1 MLEVGIQS
9 AFWFDW
15 ADPDGSCK
23 RGSEAGIVAVD
34 FGFPGVSTKNDPI
47 TSFYDKS
54 LEEIIAIFTP
64 FKAAFEK
71 YGMIISQCHAPFPLW
86 VKDRPEFNDYMIM
99 VMEKICAVCEF
110 INCPAIVAHN
120 ITRST
125 KEKEWDTNME
135 MYGRMAPAAI
145 KHGVKICLENLFGT
159 FHGHVIGG
167 TCSAPEEAVKYID
180 TLNERAGAECFGFC
194 LDTGHANLVGADIR
208 KFINMLGH
216 RLTCLHIHDNN
227 GVEDVHQL
235 PYTQT
240 HNWGAYTY
248 LDWEGFINGLRDIN
262 YQGSLCFETFRVL
275 ELCPKP
281 VWPEMMRTITA
292 MGRYFRDRVLAPAE
306 EQA

>member
-1 MLEVGIQS
+1 
-9 AFWFDW
+9 
-15 ADPDGSCK
+15 
-23 RGSEAGIVAVD
+23 
-34 FGFPGVSTKNDPI
+34 
-47 TSFYDKS
+47 
-54 LEEIIAIFTP
+54 
-64 FKAAFEK
+64 
-71 YGMIISQCHAPFPLW
+71 
-86 VKDRPEFNDYMIM
+86 
-99 VMEKICAVCEF
+99 
-110 INCPAIVAHN
+110 
-120 ITRST
+120 
-125 KEKEWDTNME
+125 ME

-159 FHGHVIGG
+159 FHGHVVGG
-167 TCSAPEEAVKYID
+167 TCSAPEEAVKYVD

-240 HNWGAYTY
+240 HNWGVYTY

-292 MGRYFRDRVLAPAE
+292 MGRYFVDRIKAPAE
-306 EQA
+306 Q

>member
-9 AFWFDW
+9 AYWFDW
-15 ADPDGSCK
+15 NDPDGSCK

-34 FGFPGVSTKNDPI
+34 FGFPGVSTQNDPI

-54 LEEIIAIFTP
+54 LDEIIAIFTP

-86 VKDRPEFNDYMIM
+86 LKDRPEFNDYMIM
-99 VMEKICAVCEF
+99 VMEKICAVCKF

-125 KEKEWDTNME
+125 KEKEWNTNME
-135 MYGRMAPAAI
+135 MYGRMVPAAKKYGI
-145 KHGVKICLENLFGT
+145 KICLENLFGG

-167 TCSAPEEAVKYID
+167 TCSAPEEAVKYVD
-180 TLNERAGAECFGFC
+180 TLNENAGEEVFGFC
-194 LDTGHANLVGADIR
+194 LDTGHANLVSADIR

-216 RLTCLHIHDNN
+216 RLTCLHIHDND
-227 GVEDVHQL
+227 GVEDKHLL
-235 PYTQT
+235 PYTQA
-240 HNWGAYTY
+240 HGKYTY
-248 LDWEGFINGLRDIN
+248 FDWESFINGLRDIN

-275 ELCPKP
+275 EVSPKP
-281 VWPEMMRTITA
+281 IWPEMLRAITSV
-292 MGRYFRDRVLAPAE
+292 GRYFKGRIEAPAE